1 MGVGTF
7 VKVSGV
13 WQRVTRLYGKV
24 SGTWQEADSGYA
36 KASGTYQLV
45 HVAYAASGYTLK
57 SSGSGS
63 ISVPSQANAIHFQYG
78 VGGGGG
84 ATGGI
89 DYDKAGGESSGAA
102 GGSGAYVSD
111 VIYSVTGGSS
121 YSYSIGSGGAAGNQ
135 TANFKHP
142 RIGSAGTTTSVS
154 GLFSLSAGGGGS
166 LTGGGVQGPLASG
179 SGGSA
184 GTFSNSGTRI
194 TSGQYLDSS
203 YNVQTIGS
211 TSDLTGGPRG
221 TFNQA
226 ANGTAGGW
234 NGNCSGDNCRI
245 GGTTGASSY
254 AGAVSGGSGGSS
266 SGSGTAGGAGSRGSG
281 GGGGAAQVSPGST
294 NGGAG
299 GNGEIRYRFLYVF

>member
-24 SGTWQEADSGYA
+24 SGVWQEADNGYS
-36 KASGTYQLV
+36 KASGTWELT

-102 GGSGAYVSD
+102 GGSGAYISD
-111 VIYSVTGGSS
+111 VIYSVSGGSS

-142 RIGSAGTTTSVS
+142 RTGSAGTTTSVT

-184 GTFSNSGTRI
+184 GTFSNSGTKI

-221 TFNQA
+221 SFNKSG
-226 ANGTAGGW
+226 NGTAGGW

-245 GGTTGASSY
+245 GGFSGADSY
-254 AGAVSGGSGGSS
+254 NGGVSGGAGGSS
-266 SGSGTAGGAGSRGSG
+266 SGSGTNGTPGTRGSG
-281 GGGGAAQVSPGST
+281 GGGGAARVNSGST
-294 NGGAG
+294 NGAVG
-299 GNGEIRYRFLYVF
+299 GDGEIVYRFIRIL